1 MSSTTSHSNA
11 SLKSWLLDKL
21 LPVTGDDYQRQ
32 RFPREKVDTI
42 VGGIDLS
49 QVGSV
54 LDIGCNEGLITN
66 HFSELGKFAVG
77 IDISPFFARN
87 MLRQLHAQKVPAFGT
102 LKLTPESV
110 QTLPTFDLM
119 LVLSVHHW
127 WVKEYGDGV
136 AQQMVKS
143 LIARTRRYFVIEFSS
158 IKDKYG
164 YSQER
169 FVDNDEQS
177 VTQYARQWLQ
187 DIDPG
192 YDIRYLGANRET
204 TGRERFRHIVLVTK
218 AATAA

>member
-1 MSSTTSHSNA
+1 MSASTHGNPNG
-11 SLKSWLLDKL
+11 LKSWLLDKL
-21 LPVTGDDYQRQ
+21 LPVSGDDYQRQ
-32 RFPREKVDTI
+32 RFPTEKVNTI
-42 VGGIDLS
+42 LSGVDLD

-66 HFSELGKFAVG
+66 HFSERGKFAVG

-87 MLRQLHAQKVPAFGT
+87 MLRQLHAAKVPAFGT

-110 QTLPTFDLM
+110 RTLPSFDMM

-127 WVKEYGDGV
+127 WVKEYGD
-136 AQQMVKS
+136 APAREMVRT
-143 LIARTRRYFVIEFSS
+143 LIAKTKRYFVIEFSS

-164 YSQER
+164 YRDER

-177 VTQYARQWLQ
+177 VTDYARHWLQ
-187 DIDPG
+187 AIDSG

-204 TGRERFRHIVLVTK
+204 TGREKFRHIVLVTRPVP
-218 AATAA
+218 A

>member
-1 MSSTTSHSNA
+1 MPNPTSGSPSSM
-11 SLKSWLLDKL
+11 KSWLLDKL

-32 RFPREKVDTI
+32 RFPQEKINTILSGVDI
-42 VGGIDLS
+42 S
-49 QVGSV
+49 KVGSV

-87 MLRQLHAQKVPAFGT
+87 MLRQLHSEKVPAFGT

-127 WVKEYGDGV
+127 WVKEYGDRL
-136 AQQMVKS
+136 AQTMVKG
-143 LIARTRRYFVIEFSS
+143 LIERTRRYFVIEFSS

-164 YSQER
+164 YQQER

-177 VTQYARQWLQ
+177 VTQYARRWLEE
-187 DIDPG
+187 IDPN
-192 YDIRYLGANRET
+192 YDVKYLGANRET
-204 TGRERFRHIVLVTK
+204 TGRERLRHIVLVTK
-218 AATAA
+218 AASAS